1 MIRAARP
8 GTALEGPSRM
18 NPATHPARRAAM
30 AGAARAG
37 RWFGLAALLPLLTGC
52 KNLELFNP
60 MGSIAE
66 QEMQL
71 ILVCTGLMLLVV
83 IPVIILTL
91 YFAWRYRASNTKA
104 TYAPDWSHST
114 AIEVVIWTIPCLIIV
129 VLAVLIWKS
138 THALD
143 PYKPIASDKA
153 PLRVEVVSLNWK
165 WLFIYPDHNVA
176 TINELVMPV
185 DTPVAFKLTSESMM
199 NAFFVP
205 QLGSMVYTMPAMQ
218 TRLHLI
224 GHTPGTYAGMS
235 SAYSGSGFS
244 DMKFPARVV
253 TDADFKV
260 WLEQARS
267 SNDHLGAARLAA
279 LEVPTHGAP
288 LQRFSGV
295 DTGLFDS
302 IVARYHG
309 MADDEICLP
318 GEEPGATPQTL
329 SLAAPA
335 SRTAEN

>member
-1 MIRAARP
+1 
-8 GTALEGPSRM
+8 
-18 NPATHPARRAAM
+18 
-30 AGAARAG
+30 
-37 RWFGLAALLPLLTGC
+37 
-52 KNLELFNP
+52 

-91 YFAWRYRASNTKA
+91 YFAWRYRASNTQA
-104 TYAPDWSHST
+104 TYAPEWSHST

-129 VLAVLIWKS
+129 VLAVLIWNS

-153 PLRVEVVSLNWK
+153 PLRVEVVALNWK

-176 TINELVMPV
+176 TVNELVMPV

-205 QLGSMVYTMPAMQ
+205 QLGSMVYTMAGMQ

-253 TDADFKV
+253 TEADFSA
-260 WLEQARS
+260 WLAQARS
-267 SNDHLGAARLAA
+267 SGAHLDAARLAE

-288 LQRFSGV
+288 MQRFSGV
-295 DTGLFDS
+295 DTGLFDR
-302 IVARYHG
+302 IVGRYHG
-309 MADDEICLP
+309 MGDDEICLP
-318 GEEPGATPQTL
+318 GEQPGAKPQTS
-329 SLAAPA
+329 SLAASA

>member
-1 MIRAARP
+1 MIP
-8 GTALEGPSRM
+8 V
-18 NPATHPARRAAM
+18 THPARRATP
-30 AGAARAG
+30 AGRARAG
-37 RWFGLAALLPLLTGC
+37 RWFGLAALLPLLAGC
-52 KNLELFNP
+52 SSLELFNP

-83 IPVIILTL
+83 VPVIILTL
-91 YFAWRYRASNTKA
+91 YFAWRYRASNTQA

-129 VLAVLIWKS
+129 VLAVLIWNS

-143 PYKPIASDKA
+143 PYRPIASDKA
-153 PLRVEVVSLNWK
+153 PLRVEVVALNWK

-176 TINELVMPV
+176 TVNELVMPV

-205 QLGSMVYTMPAMQ
+205 QLGSMVYTMAGMQ

-253 TDADFKV
+253 TEDDFSA
-260 WLEQARS
+260 WLAQARS
-267 SNDHLGAARLAA
+267 SGAHLDAARLSE

-295 DTGLFDS
+295 DTGLFDR
-302 IVARYHG
+302 IVGRYHG
-309 MADDEICLP
+309 MGDDEICLP
-318 GEEPGATPQTL
+318 GEQPGATSKTS
-329 SLAAPA
+329 SLVASA

>member
-1 MIRAARP
+1 
-8 GTALEGPSRM
+8 
-18 NPATHPARRAAM
+18 
-30 AGAARAG
+30 
-37 RWFGLAALLPLLTGC
+37 
-52 KNLELFNP
+52 
-60 MGSIAE
+60 
-66 QEMQL
+66 MQL

-83 IPVIILTL
+83 IPVILLTL

-143 PYKPIASDKA
+143 PYRPIESDKA
-153 PLRVEVVSLNWK
+153 PLRVEVVALNWK

-176 TINELVMPV
+176 TVNELVMPV

-205 QLGSMVYTMPAMQ
+205 QLGSMVYTMAGMQ

-235 SAYSGSGFS
+235 SAYSGAGFS

-253 TDADFKV
+253 TEADFAS
-260 WLEQARS
+260 WLAQARS
-267 SNDHLGAARLAA
+267 SGDHLGATRLAE
-279 LEVPTHGAP
+279 LETPTHGSP
-288 LQRFSGV
+288 MLRFSAV

-302 IVARYHG
+302 IVRRHG
-309 MADDEICLP
+309 GMPDDEICLP
-318 GEEPGATPQTL
+318 GEEPGAKTQL
-329 SLAAPA
+329 VSLAAPAA

>member
-1 MIRAARP
+1 
-8 GTALEGPSRM
+8 M
-18 NPATHPARRAAM
+18 NPATQHARRTTL
-30 AGAARAG
+30 AGRARAARWLG
-37 RWFGLAALLPLLTGC
+37 TAALLPLLTGC
-52 KNLELFNP
+52 SSLELFNP

-83 IPVIILTL
+83 IPVILLTL
-91 YFAWRYRASNTKA
+91 YFAWRYREGNTTA

-143 PYKPIASDKA
+143 PYRPIASDKA
-153 PLRVEVVSLNWK
+153 PLRVEVVALNWK

-176 TINELVMPV
+176 TVNELVMPV

-205 QLGSMVYTMPAMQ
+205 QLGSMVYTMAGMQ

-235 SAYSGSGFS
+235 SAYSGAGFS

-253 TDADFKV
+253 TDADFAS
-260 WLEQARS
+260 WLAQARS
-267 SNDHLGAARLAA
+267 SGDHLGATRLAE
-279 LEVPTHGAP
+279 LETPTHGSP
-288 LQRFSGV
+288 LLRFSAV
-295 DTGLFDS
+295 DSGLFDS
-302 IVARYHG
+302 IVRRHG
-309 MADDEICLP
+309 GMPDDEICLP
-318 GEEPGATPQTL
+318 GEAPGAKTQL
-329 SLAAPA
+329 VSLAAPAA

>member
-18 NPATHPARRAAM
+18 NPATHPARRATP
-30 AGAARAG
+30 AGRARAG

-91 YFAWRYRASNTKA
+91 YFAWHYRESNKKA
-104 TYAPDWSHST
+104 TYAPTWSHST
-114 AIEVVIWTIPCLIIV
+114 AIEVVVWTIPCLIVV
-129 VLAVLIWKS
+129 VLGVLIWKS

-143 PYKPIASDKA
+143 PYRPIASDKPA
-153 PLRVEVVSLNWK
+153 LRVEVVSLNWK

-176 TINELVMPV
+176 TVNELVMPV
-185 DTPVAFKLTSESMM
+185 NTPVAFKLTSESMM

-244 DMKFPARVV
+244 DMKFDARVM
-253 TDADFKV
+253 TEADFTQ
-260 WLEQARS
+260 WLAQSRGTAQ
-267 SNDHLGAARLAA
+267 HLDQARLAE
-279 LEVPTHGAP
+279 LEKPTHGAP
-288 LQRFSGV
+288 MQRFASV

-302 IVARYHG
+302 ILRRYGG
-309 MADDEICLP
+309 MPDDEICLP
-318 GEEPGATPQTL
+318 GEEPGAKSQL
-329 SLAAPA
+329 VSLAASA
-335 SRTAEN
+335 SRSAEN

>member
-1 MIRAARP
+1 
-8 GTALEGPSRM
+8 M
-18 NPATHPARRAAM
+18 NPATHPARRATP
-30 AGAARAG
+30 AGRARAG

-91 YFAWRYRASNTKA
+91 YFAWHYRESNKNA
-104 TYAPDWSHST
+104 TYAPTWSHST
-114 AIEVVIWTIPCLIIV
+114 AIEVVVWTIPCLIVV
-129 VLAVLIWKS
+129 VLGVLIWKS

-143 PYKPIASDKA
+143 PYRPIASDKPA
-153 PLRVEVVSLNWK
+153 LRVEVVSLNWK

-176 TINELVMPV
+176 TVNELVMPV

-244 DMKFPARVV
+244 DMKFDARVM
-253 TDADFKV
+253 TEADFTQ
-260 WLEQARS
+260 WLAQSRGTDE
-267 SNDHLGAARLAA
+267 HLDQARLAE
-279 LEVPTHGAP
+279 LEKPTHGAP
-288 LQRFSGV
+288 MQRFASV

-302 IVARYHG
+302 ILRRYGG
-309 MADDEICLP
+309 MPDDEICLP
-318 GEEPGATPQTL
+318 GEEPGAKSQL
-329 SLAAPA
+329 VSLAASA

>member
-1 MIRAARP
+1 MISATTHAH
-8 GTALEGPSRM
+8 
-18 NPATHPARRAAM
+18 PATPPGRAS
-30 AGAARAG
+30 AG
-37 RWFGLAALLPLLTGC
+37 RWLGLAALLPLLTGC

-83 IPVIILTL
+83 IPVILLTL
-91 YFAWRYRASNTKA
+91 YFAWRYRESNTKA

-114 AIEVVIWTIPCLIIV
+114 AIEVVVWTIPCLIIV

-153 PLRVEVVSLNWK
+153 PLRVEVVALNWK

-176 TINELVMPV
+176 TVNELVMPV

-205 QLGSMVYTMPAMQ
+205 QLGSMVYTMAGMQ

-244 DMKFPARVV
+244 DMKFDARVV
-253 TDADFKV
+253 TDADFQQ
-260 WLEQARS
+260 WLLQARGTGE
-267 SNDHLGAARLAA
+267 HLGTARLGQ

-288 LQRFSGV
+288 MQRFSSV
-295 DTGLFDS
+295 DAGLFAS
-302 IVARYHG
+302 VVARHHG
-309 MADDEICLP
+309 MPEDEICLP
-318 GEEPGATPQTL
+318 GEEPGAKTQL
-329 SLAAPA
+329 VSLAAPA

>member
-1 MIRAARP
+1 MI
-8 GTALEGPSRM
+8 S
-18 NPATHPARRAAM
+18 ATQPARRATL
-30 AGAARAG
+30 AGRARAG
-37 RWFGLAALLPLLTGC
+37 HWLGLAALLPLLTGC
-52 KNLELFNP
+52 TSLELFNP

-91 YFAWRYRASNTKA
+91 YFAWRYRASNTQA

-143 PYKPIASDKA
+143 PYRPIESDKA
-153 PLRVEVVSLNWK
+153 PLRVEVVALNWK
-165 WLFIYPDHNVA
+165 WLFIYPDYNVA
-176 TINELVMPV
+176 TVNELVMPV

-205 QLGSMVYTMPAMQ
+205 QLGSMVYTMAGMQ

-235 SAYSGSGFS
+235 SAYSGAGFS

-253 TDADFKV
+253 TAADFTR
-260 WLEQARS
+260 WLEQARDS
-267 SNDHLGAARLAA
+267 GEQLDAARLAE
-279 LEVPTHGAP
+279 LEVPTHGAQ
-288 LQRFSGV
+288 LLRFSGV
-295 DTGLFDS
+295 DTGLFDR
-302 IVARYHG
+302 IVGRYHG
-309 MADDEICLP
+309 MGDDEICLP
-318 GEEPGATPQTL
+318 GEQPGGKTKTAP
-329 SLAAPA
+329 LAAFA

>member
-1 MIRAARP
+1 
-8 GTALEGPSRM
+8 
-18 NPATHPARRAAM
+18 M

-185 DTPVAFKLTSESMM
+185 DTPV
-199 NAFFVP
+199 P
-205 QLGSMVYTMPAMQ
+205 
-218 TRLHLI
+218 
-224 GHTPGTYAGMS
+224 S
-235 SAYSGSGFS
+235 SS
-244 DMKFPARVV
+244 PPNR
-253 TDADFKV
+253 
-260 WLEQARS
+260 
-267 SNDHLGAARLAA
+267 
-279 LEVPTHGAP
+279 
-288 LQRFSGV
+288 
-295 DTGLFDS
+295 
-302 IVARYHG
+302 
-309 MADDEICLP
+309 
-318 GEEPGATPQTL
+318 
-329 SLAAPA
+329 
-335 SRTAEN
+335 

>member
-18 NPATHPARRAAM
+18 NPATHSARRATL
-30 AGAARAG
+30 AGRARAG

-52 KNLELFNP
+52 RNLELFNP

-91 YFAWRYRASNTKA
+91 YFAWHYRESNKKA
-104 TYAPDWSHST
+104 TYAPNWSHST
-114 AIEVVIWTIPCLIIV
+114 AIEVVVWTIPCLIVV
-129 VLAVLIWKS
+129 VLGVLIWKS

-143 PYKPIASDKA
+143 PYRPIESDTPA
-153 PLRVEVVSLNWK
+153 LRVEVVSLNWK

-176 TINELVMPV
+176 TVNELVMPV

-244 DMKFPARVV
+244 DMKFDARVV
-253 TDADFKV
+253 TAADFDQ
-260 WLEQARS
+260 WLAQSRGTAV
-267 SNDHLGAARLAA
+267 HLDQARLAE
-279 LEVPTHGAP
+279 LEKPTHGAP
-288 LQRFSGV
+288 IQRFASV
-295 DTGLFDS
+295 DAGLFDS
-302 IVARYHG
+302 ILRRYGG
-309 MADDEICLP
+309 MPDDEICLP
-318 GEEPGATPQTL
+318 GEEPGATSQL
-329 SLAAPA
+329 VSLAASA

>member
-1 MIRAARP
+1 
-8 GTALEGPSRM
+8 M
-18 NPATHPARRAAM
+18 NPATHSARRATL
-30 AGAARAG
+30 AGRARAG

-52 KNLELFNP
+52 RNLELFNP

-91 YFAWRYRASNTKA
+91 YFAWHYRESNKKA
-104 TYAPDWSHST
+104 TYAPNWSHST
-114 AIEVVIWTIPCLIIV
+114 AIEVVVWTIPCLIVV
-129 VLAVLIWKS
+129 VLGVLIWKS

-143 PYKPIASDKA
+143 PYRPIESDTPA
-153 PLRVEVVSLNWK
+153 LRVEVVSLNWK

-176 TINELVMPV
+176 TVNELVMPV

-244 DMKFPARVV
+244 DMKFDARVV
-253 TDADFKV
+253 TAADFDQ
-260 WLEQARS
+260 WLAQSRGTAV
-267 SNDHLGAARLAA
+267 HLDQARLAE
-279 LEVPTHGAP
+279 LEKPTHGAP
-288 LQRFSGV
+288 IQRFASV
-295 DTGLFDS
+295 DAGLFDS
-302 IVARYHG
+302 ILRRYGG
-309 MADDEICLP
+309 MPDDEICLP
-318 GEEPGATPQTL
+318 GEEPGATSQL
-329 SLAAPA
+329 VSLAASA

>member
-1 MIRAARP
+1 
-8 GTALEGPSRM
+8 M
-18 NPATHPARRAAM
+18 NPVTQHPPRLPRKGVAGIARWCA
-30 AGAARAG
+30 
-37 RWFGLAALLPLLTGC
+37 LAAVVPLLAGC
-52 KNLELFNP
+52 SALELFNP

-83 IPVIILTL
+83 IPVILLTL

-143 PYKPIASDKA
+143 PYRPIASDKA
-153 PLRVEVVSLNWK
+153 PLRVEVVALNWK

-176 TINELVMPV
+176 TVNELVMPV

-205 QLGSMVYTMPAMQ
+205 QLGSMVYTMAGMQ

-235 SAYSGSGFS
+235 SAYSGAGFS

-253 TDADFKV
+253 TDADFAR
-260 WLEQARS
+260 WLAQARATGE
-267 SNDHLGAARLAA
+267 HLGAARLAE
-279 LEVPTHGAP
+279 LEAPTHGAP
-288 LQRFSGV
+288 LQRFAAV
-295 DTGLFDS
+295 DTGLFGS
-302 IVARYHG
+302 IVRRHG
-309 MADDEICLP
+309 GMPDDEICLP
-318 GEEPGATPQTL
+318 GEVPGAKTQL
-329 SLAAPA
+329 VSLAAPAA

>member
-1 MIRAARP
+1 
-8 GTALEGPSRM
+8 M
-18 NPATHPARRAAM
+18 NPATHSARRATL
-30 AGAARAG
+30 AGRARAG

-91 YFAWRYRASNTKA
+91 YFAWHYRESNKKA
-104 TYAPDWSHST
+104 TYAPNWSHST
-114 AIEVVIWTIPCLIIV
+114 AIEVVVWTIPCLIVV
-129 VLAVLIWKS
+129 VLGVLIWKS

-143 PYKPIASDKA
+143 PYRPIESDTPA
-153 PLRVEVVSLNWK
+153 LRVEVVSLNWK

-176 TINELVMPV
+176 TVNELVMPV

-244 DMKFPARVV
+244 DMKFDARVV
-253 TDADFKV
+253 TAADFDQ
-260 WLEQARS
+260 WLAQSRGTAV
-267 SNDHLGAARLAA
+267 HLDQARLAE
-279 LEVPTHGAP
+279 LEKPTHGAP
-288 LQRFSGV
+288 MQRFASV
-295 DTGLFDS
+295 DAGLFDS
-302 IVARYHG
+302 ILRRYGG
-309 MADDEICLP
+309 MPDDEICLP
-318 GEEPGATPQTL
+318 GEEPGATSQL
-329 SLAAPA
+329 VSLAASA